1 MEGRPLE
8 EQELVE
14 RATKGDGNAYNVLV
28 TRHQDVAFRTAFLIA
43 GSTGEAEDAVQEAF
57 VKAFYALPRFKRG
70 ASFRAWLLAIVANEA
85 RNRLRSAGRRAHLA
99 ARAGADRSSGD
110 AAPSP
115 EAAVLAREQ
124 EEELLAALNSLG
136 DADRLVISLRYFMD
150 LNEKEMAAVLECPR
164 GTVKSRLSRAM
175 AQLRAAL
182 AAASDTAPG
191 KVLP

>member
-175 AQLRAAL
+175 VHLRAAL